1 MQLSATRALP
11 LFVPTMVHAYNL
23 IKSIVLYFQDIR
35 THLAK
40 EHSIYQNTYSMSIT
54 HLVEAPFEAGLVSD
68 AVFGYS

>member
-35 THLAK
+35 THLA
-40 EHSIYQNTYSMSIT
+40 EDHSIYQDI
-54 HLVEAPFEAGLVSD
+54 LPLIPFIFD
-68 AVFGYS
+68 NIWHT

>member
-35 THLAK
+35 THLA
-40 EHSIYQNTYSMSIT
+40 EDHSIYQDILNEYYSS
-54 HLVEAPFEAGLVSD
+54 G
-68 AVFGYS
+68 